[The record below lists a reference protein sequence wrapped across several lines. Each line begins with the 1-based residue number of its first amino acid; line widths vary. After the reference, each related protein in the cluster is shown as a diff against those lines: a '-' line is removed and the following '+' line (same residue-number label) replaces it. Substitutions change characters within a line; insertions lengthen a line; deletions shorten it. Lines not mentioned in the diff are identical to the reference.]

1 MPDTRCDR
9 CQQQV
14 HSRLRLGA
22 GGGPGHHSQE
32 TCVYSQGGL
41 PGGGSSVGGQASL
54 GQLQHCPPHS
64 AQLAPRS
71 TLTTPGVCCPPLCP
85 PWLSGARPV
94 GPQHAD
100 LGPILWLSS
109 RFLYQLC
116 PWPRAPG
123 VHTQGPWAEG
133 LHTQVLTAP
142 CQSHCPHYT
151 VTPGPRTG
159 CWVEA
164 LSLKVTCWK
173 SARPLPNLL

>member
-1 MPDTRCDR
+1 MPTAGA
-9 CQQQV
+9 QQAEAGCRGRPRASQPGDMRV
-14 HSRLRLGA
+14 QSGRASRRRQLSGW
-22 GGGPGHHSQE
+22 
-32 TCVYSQGGL
+32 TGL
-41 PGGGSSVGGQASL
+41 SGTAPAL
-54 GQLQHCPPHS
+54 PPPHS

-109 RFLYQLC
+109 RSLYQLC